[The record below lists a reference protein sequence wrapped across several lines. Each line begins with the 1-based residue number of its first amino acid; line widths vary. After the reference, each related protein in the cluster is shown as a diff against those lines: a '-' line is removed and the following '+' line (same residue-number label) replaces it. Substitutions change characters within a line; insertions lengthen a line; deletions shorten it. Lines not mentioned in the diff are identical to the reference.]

1 MRIEKFHS
9 LHFAHI
15 AQYAHTLNPT
25 IISFRA
31 TPYFGRRVVS
41 HFRCKWIYCF
51 IRISSVRWRRFT
63 SSSSSFFPILFLLL
77 LTERLTIFCS
87 CRTLGVRS
95 HSLFH
100 IAFFSISWN
109 PTTANCHDAHNYELF
124 YENLLPAMAAQKC
137 SRNAE
142 TFWNFNTQHTFSTFR
157 IFFLL
162 HWLDFSKV
170 VNASRTSSVWTNW
183 RQFIDA
189 FCCTL
194 NPSEVDSV
202 AAGQL
207 SQVWRAYA
215 WIEWQFEI
223 NT

>member
-1 MRIEKFHS
+1 MHTHS
-9 LHFAHI
+9 IPLLLVFAPRHI
-15 AQYAHTLNPT
+15 LVDALFLIFDANEFIASLE
-25 IISFRA
+25 FLRCA
-31 TPYFGRRVVS
+31 GGGS
-41 HFRCKWIYCF
+41 HLLLL
-51 IRISSVRWRRFT
+51 
-63 SSSSSFFPILFLLL
+63 FFPILFLLL